1 MKHMK
6 RLADSFTRW
15 SKKTFWE
22 EKVGFVIATLLAISL
37 MIILVKFFDSVFAI
51 LGLSI
56 LILVLYPIAV
66 VYCVTLVLLL
76 ETLIQLVINKL
87 KFTPKK

>member
-15 SKKTFWE
+15 SNKIFWE
-22 EKVGFVIATLLAISL
+22 EKVGFVIATLLAITL
-37 MIILVKFFDSVFAI
+37 MIILVKSFDSVFAI

-56 LILVLYPIAV
+56 VVLVSYPIAV
-66 VYCVTLVLLL
+66 VYCITLVLLI

-87 KFTPKK
+87 KFTQKK

>member
-1 MKHMK
+1 MK

-15 SKKTFWE
+15 SNKIFWE
-22 EKVGFVIATLLAISL
+22 EKVGFVIATLLAITL
-37 MIILVKFFDSVFAI
+37 MIILVKSFDSVFAI

-56 LILVLYPIAV
+56 VVLVSYPIAV
-66 VYCVTLVLLL
+66 VYCITFVLLI

-87 KFTPKK
+87 KFTQKK

>member
-1 MKHMK
+1 MK

-15 SKKTFWE
+15 SNKIFWE
-22 EKVGFVIATLLAISL
+22 EKVGFVITTLLAITL
-37 MIILVKFFDSVFAI
+37 MIILVKSFDSVFAI

-56 LILVLYPIAV
+56 VVLVSYPIAV
-66 VYCVTLVLLL
+66 VYCITLVLLI

-87 KFTPKK
+87 KFTQKK

>member
-1 MKHMK
+1 M
-6 RLADSFTRW
+6 
-15 SKKTFWE
+15 
-22 EKVGFVIATLLAISL
+22 GFVIATLLAISL

-66 VYCVTLVLLL
+66 VYGVTLVLLI

-87 KFTPKK
+87 KFTSKK